1 MIRPPPW
8 STRTDTLFPY
18 TALFRYQMIEDARP
32 LFNHGEKM
40 QPQYSVRN
48 TQRAVGT
55 KLSSKITRRFG
66 MFGLQPGHVTVR
78 LRGSAGQSLGAW
90 AVQGLKL
97 EVFGEANDSVGKGL
111 SGGTIVVRPLTSS
124 PLQSNENT
132 IIRNTF
138 QTGRE
143 SWRDRGG

>member
-32 LFNHGEKM
+32 LFHHGEKM
-40 QPQYSVRN
+40 QLQYSVRN

-78 LRGSAGQSLGAW
+78 LRGSAGQSLRS
-90 AVQGLKL
+90 
-97 EVFGEANDSVGKGL
+97 EEH
-111 SGGTIVVRPLTSS
+111 TSE
-124 PLQSNENT
+124 LQSLMRTSYAVYCLNKTTYNHYK
-132 IIRNTF
+132 
-138 QTGRE
+138 
-143 SWRDRGG
+143 